1 MLEEKR
7 VVVKLTDL
15 LVVFSRPIPFYAPRH
30 PHKKIGQNTWLNT
43 VVIKQRVIS

>member
-15 LVVFSRPIPFYAPRH
+15 LVVFSRPIPFHAPCDL
-30 PHKKIGQNTWLNT
+30 HKK
-43 VVIKQRVIS
+43 